1 MPTHRLAII
10 EEIFK
15 IQGIGL
21 LLTRAYYIKA
31 TPALLQATAFT
42 STLLTSESRADP
54 SAKDRKMPSDNN
66 FAFRVLV
73 GRVPLP
79 EYEHKGQSYVE
90 SNLWTPYSYQQETTE
105 YVNGEKEV
113 QNFPVTP
120 YEILLRLGAHCETS
134 AFFIY
139 VDGVLVT
146 RVLLEKGETR

>member
-1 MPTHRLAII
+1 
-10 EEIFK
+10 
-15 IQGIGL
+15 
-21 LLTRAYYIKA
+21 
-31 TPALLQATAFT
+31 
-42 STLLTSESRADP
+42 
-54 SAKDRKMPSDNN
+54 MPSDNN